1 MTALPASSATVPPDT
16 GAGLAASGG
25 GGAALIICAAA
36 VLLCVVGILIIVV
49 LAAPRT
55 GNRTPIRRNRIA
67 PGEPRPDGPAPP
79 GGGGT
84 AGRAPSGDPDPART
98 PPRREPRWR
107 ARRARHD
114 PRLPE
119 AAGLLAACLAA
130 GASPMAAAA
139 AVGTALDG
147 PLATALRRAAAE
159 LALGGDPDR
168 VWSRLGESPDAAR
181 LARAL
186 HLADLSGAPVVR
198 TVALLA
204 SEHRAREGRAARA
217 RVHRAGVLLTLPLGL
232 CFLPAFLLIGVAPV
246 VVGLARTLL

>member
-1 MTALPASSATVPPDT
+1 MYKRTP
-16 GAGLAASGG
+16 
-25 GGAALIICAAA
+25 IICAAA
-36 VLLCVVGILIIVV
+36 LLLCVVGVLIIAA
-49 LAAPRT
+49 LAAPR
-55 GNRTPIRRNRIA
+55 GGRRRSF
-67 PGEPRPDGPAPP
+67 RRP
-79 GGGGT
+79 GGSGVGD
-84 AGRAPSGDPDPART
+84 AGRTAARWPLGSGRV
-98 PPRREPRWR
+98 RR
-107 ARRARHD
+107 D

-139 AVGTALDG
+139 AVGAALDG

-159 LALGGDPDR
+159 LSLGGDPDR
-168 VWSRLGESPDAAR
+168 VWPRLGEIPDAAR

-186 HLADLSGAPVVR
+186 RLADLSGAPVVR

>member
-1 MTALPASSATVPPDT
+1 MSVLPTPPPLAPPWAGIGAAAT
-16 GAGLAASGG
+16 GG
-25 GGAALIICAAA
+25 GGAGPVIGVAA
-36 VLLCVVGILIIVV
+36 VLLCVVGGLIITA
-49 LAAPRT
+49 LAAPRP
-55 GNRTPIRRNRIA
+55 GRRKS
-67 PGEPRPDGPAPP
+67 PRRA
-79 GGGGT
+79 GGHG
-84 AGRAPSGDPDPART
+84 AVGRAPARRRGSG
-98 PPRREPRWR
+98 R
-107 ARRARHD
+107 ARSD

-139 AVGTALDG
+139 SVGAALDG
-147 PLATALRRAAAE
+147 PLATALRRASAE

-168 VWSRLGESPDAAR
+168 VWPRLGELPDAAR